1 MPRRGERIED
11 NDFEQQPEDGKRVN
25 EREIIERRREK
36 IKPNKADT
44 RKEEEKAGDWLWSP
58 ARRKKGF
65 DYEHSWNKNS
75 NPSDYLALVC
85 LQLQHL
91 GYFNEIDFGGE
102 LVCVLALMLRGLSL
116 PQPAQLQNH

>member
-1 MPRRGERIED
+1 MKTTTSNSNQKTE
-11 NDFEQQPEDGKRVN
+11 KRVN

-36 IKPNKADT
+36 IKQNKADT
-44 RKEEEKAGDWLWSP
+44 SKEEEKAGDWLWSP

-75 NPSDYLALVC
+75 NPSDYLSLVC
-85 LQLQHL
+85 LQLQYL
-91 GYFNEIDFGGE
+91 GYFNEIDFSGE